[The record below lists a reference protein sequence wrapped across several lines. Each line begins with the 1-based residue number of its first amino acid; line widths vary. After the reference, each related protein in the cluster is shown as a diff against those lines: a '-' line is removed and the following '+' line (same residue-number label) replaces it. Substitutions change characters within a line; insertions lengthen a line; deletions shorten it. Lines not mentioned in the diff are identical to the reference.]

1 MKVSEEDLSP
11 KAALLLLDFQV
22 GGGGALM
29 EFDILKRTGLS
40 HGSFSA
46 ARKEL
51 VEGGFL
57 LLGKCGRQTVYTLT
71 DKARA
76 SAPAGFKEKEPAPP
90 QDKATGG
97 KAVSSPLKA
106 PAAGG
111 QVVTA
116 GAKVVKSGGKVVKAG
131 RQARNEQIVKI
142 GAEARNE
149 EVAASAPGDLPQ
161 VTGEFGSVE
170 EWEEQLI
177 QTIPGCLDITP
188 SLVDEGEYTVY
199 AHAYGA
205 ECVYAIEEVAGGCVV
220 RFVR

>member
-76 SAPAGFKEKEPAPP
+76 SAPAGFKEKEAPAPP
-90 QDKATGG
+90 
-97 KAVSSPLKA
+97 KA

-111 QVVTA
+111 KVVTA